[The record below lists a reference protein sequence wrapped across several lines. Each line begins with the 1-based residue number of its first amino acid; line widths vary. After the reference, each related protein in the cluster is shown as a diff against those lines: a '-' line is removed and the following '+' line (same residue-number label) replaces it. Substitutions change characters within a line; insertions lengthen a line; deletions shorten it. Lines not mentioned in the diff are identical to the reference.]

1 MEVKFDEITKKIQ
14 REYED
19 LKANV
24 EKPNILITGGTGVG
38 KSSLINTVFG
48 KDLAATGVGKPVTK
62 NTQAYADEELSLVLL
77 DTKGYEVGS
86 EEQKNYLNEIV
97 EYAILNRSIPEKSI
111 HLVWYCIQA
120 TSARFLDFD
129 EQIIKTLTDNNI
141 PVAVVFTKCDLV
153 SRDDLDMLKGAVC
166 DSLPEVEI
174 FETTMDS
181 SLNHLE
187 LNSLINWSLVN
198 LPSALELAFISAQK
212 INLKIKKKKAK
223 NIIIQHTSGAGFV
236 GFTPI
241 PFSDAPALLANQAAL
256 FARIIYIYE
265 MNFLYKRLK
274 EFAIGLGLPGL
285 VSKGGVWIAGQ
296 LLKFFPGI
304 GTYAGGLITGGIAAS
319 ITAGIGIGLSE
330 TCYKINQKVLDGEI
344 EDVEQFINN
353 VDDEFIKIIKDSVIT
368 EAQKFMDKE
377 KEGNN

>member
-1 MEVKFDEITKKIQ
+1 MTKKIQ
-14 REYED
+14 EEYEE

-48 KDLAATGVGKPVTK
+48 KDWAATGVGRSVTK
-62 NTQAYADEELSLVLL
+62 NTQAYEDEDLSLVLF
-77 DTKGYEVGS
+77 DTKGYEIGS
-86 EEQKNYLNEIV
+86 EEQKNYLKEIV

-129 EQIIKTLTDNNI
+129 ERIIKTLKDNNI

-153 SRDDLDMLKGAVC
+153 SRDDLDMLRSTVHN
-166 DSLPEVEI
+166 SLPEVQTY
-174 FETTMDS
+174 ETTIDS
-181 SLNHLE
+181 SLNYLE
-187 LNSLINWSLVN
+187 LNSLIDWSLIN

-212 INLKIKKKKAK
+212 INLNIKKKKAK

-236 GFTPI
+236 GLTPV
-241 PFSDAPALLANQAAL
+241 PFSDAPVLLANQATL
-256 FARIIYIYE
+256 FARIIYVYE

-274 EFAIGLGLPGL
+274 EFAIGIGLPGL
-285 VSKGGVWIAGQ
+285 VTKGGVWVAGQ

-304 GTYAGGLITGGIAAS
+304 GTYAGGLITGGVAAS
-319 ITAGIGIGLSE
+319 ITAGIGFGLSE
-330 TCYKINQKVLDGEI
+330 TCYRINQKVLDGEI

-353 VDDEFIKIIKDSVIT
+353 IDDEFIDIIKGAVIKET
-368 EAQKFMDKE
+368 QKFMDKE
-377 KEGNN
+377 KEENN